1 MKILLAIDERNDPRA
16 VSAYLVERFGHGE
29 LEVEILTVVAEP
41 ALGAVAAD
49 PDQVVSHNLLRER
62 ARRNA
67 VGVVS
72 AVATEL
78 REKHALAEVRTH
90 VEFGDPA
97 RCILTASERLQ
108 ADLLLIESR
117 QPSSVLSRL
126 RLTSVTR
133 RVIAA
138 APCSVELIKPYGAVP
153 RSLFNVLVPVA
164 PTSDLTQFPMTFLT
178 QLPWQQG
185 TRIQL
190 LALLPSAHEEDR
202 LEQSAPRVLQIMQAA
217 RAARSRAEVVL
228 GDIRS
233 ALENEFGAGIE
244 IVYEATEANGR
255 NGIIDAATQLR
266 ASLIVMSAEPTGSI
280 AGLLAGSSTAMGVAL
295 SAPCSVLVARTPKQ
309 NVRANNKSAI
319 KQRITGLWNA
329 YHPI

>member
-1 MKILLAIDERNDPRA
+1 MKMLLAIDEHSDPRTT
-16 VSAYLVERFGHGE
+16 SAYLAERFGHC
-29 LEVEILTVVAEP
+29 EVEIEILTVVAEP
-41 ALGAVAAD
+41 ALHTDSAD
-49 PDQVVSHNLLRER
+49 PEQVVSHNLLRER
-62 ARRNA
+62 ARRDA
-67 VGVVS
+67 VALVS
-72 AVATEL
+72 TVATEL
-78 REKHALAEVRTH
+78 RERHALAEVRTH

-97 RCILTASERLQ
+97 RSILAASERLQ
-108 ADLLLIESR
+108 ADLLLLESR
-117 QPSSVLSRL
+117 QPSSMLSRL

-133 RVIAA
+133 RVLAA

-164 PTSDLTQFPMTFLT
+164 TTDPARFPMTFLT

-190 LALLPSAHEEDR
+190 LALLPPAHEEGR
-202 LEQSAPRVLQIMQAA
+202 LEQSAPRVLHTMQEA

-228 GDIRS
+228 REIRS
-233 ALENEFGAGIE
+233 ALEDEFGTGIE

-255 NGIIDAATQLR
+255 NGIIDAATRLR

-280 AGLLAGSSTAMGVAL
+280 AGLLAGNTAMRVAL
-295 SAPCSVLVARTPKQ
+295 RAPCSVLVARTPSKD
-309 NVRANNKSAI
+309 VRASSKSAS
-319 KQRITGLWNA
+319 KQRITGARNA